1 MRANKKTALQQQGCN
16 SNTKNAINALR
27 TVAAFEKYAGGIFL
41 AATAVAVPRGPA
53 GAKRKKRNIKNS
65 PATTGL

>member
-27 TVAAFEKYAGGIFL
+27 TVAAFEKHAGGMFL

-53 GAKRKKRNIKNS
+53 EAKRKKRNIKNS